1 MPNRANAAPKQ
12 EDFIGLF
19 FGLGIA
25 ALGIMVMTGWLLH
38 LPTLVHVIAG
48 NLNMRFN
55 SALCFF
61 LVGAL
66 FIIYRSGEGAL
77 QNGLIF
83 FLSCVLLFLPMAVLI
98 EHLYDVDLYID
109 WIELHKTIPDTNPHP
124 GRISP
129 VTCASM
135 MLAGLSF
142 MILLRAR
149 LRDEKPSLVTVPAS
163 LIFIIG
169 VSSLMNQLLH
179 LHEVYAFARHN
190 VMAMHTAIGL
200 CVVGI
205 GLWAISRFS
214 MAARLTRS
222 ERALREDNQ
231 RLGQVVK
238 AQLLIAQSEFDLDH
252 VLKTIVEQLMQIT
265 GASGAAVELVDNED
279 LLYRATAGKLK
290 AFNKFRLPVKNSL
303 SGVCI
308 DSNKVINCPDTERD
322 IRVNRSATRQ
332 LNIRSMIVA
341 PLSHNNKVVGVL
353 KASADQKNAFTEYE
367 AEAIA
372 LISGLIGAAIARQQD
387 VDAKNAAIVS
397 LKEAQAKLTH
407 MAEYDQL
414 TGLPNRALFMDRISG
429 ALARMS
435 RSKQAL
441 ALMYLDL
448 DGFKGVNDTMGHAA
462 GDELLKQFGERVK
475 KNLRTSDTV
484 ARLGGDEFTIIAES
498 LVNPDADVEI
508 VARKIILAMTEPFI
522 IMDKPVHVTTSIG
535 ICLVKDPAAKM
546 DEVIV
551 LADTEM
557 YKAKKSGKNRFR
569 IIVR

>member
-1 MPNRANAAPKQ
+1 
-12 EDFIGLF
+12 
-19 FGLGIA
+19 
-25 ALGIMVMTGWLLH
+25 
-38 LPTLVHVIAG
+38 
-48 NLNMRFN
+48 
-55 SALCFF
+55 
-61 LVGAL
+61 
-66 FIIYRSGEGAL
+66 
-77 QNGLIF
+77 
-83 FLSCVLLFLPMAVLI
+83 
-98 EHLYDVDLYID
+98 
-109 WIELHKTIPDTNPHP
+109 
-124 GRISP
+124 
-129 VTCASM
+129 
-135 MLAGLSF
+135 
-142 MILLRAR
+142 
-149 LRDEKPSLVTVPAS
+149 
-163 LIFIIG
+163 
-169 VSSLMNQLLH
+169 
-179 LHEVYAFARHN
+179 
-190 VMAMHTAIGL
+190 
-200 CVVGI
+200 
-205 GLWAISRFS
+205 
-214 MAARLTRS
+214 
-222 ERALREDNQ
+222 
-231 RLGQVVK
+231 
-238 AQLLIAQSEFDLDH
+238 
-252 VLKTIVEQLMQIT
+252 MQIT